1 MNKVLAA
8 IAGCLFLNMA
18 WAWQPSNPIRVVVG
32 QAPGGGNE
40 LALRGVAQIIEK
52 NQPVNFIVQ
61 HYPGLDNVVAMN
73 HFADQRPDG
82 QTLLV
87 TALETSFVA
96 APVAHKNQV
105 RVDPMEYSPVV
116 MLAQAPLA
124 FVVPVNSPIKN
135 MSDLVAKLKK
145 RDFKKFNVG
154 LSGSTN
160 LLTYHYFVNRLDLD
174 ATMIQ
179 PVNYNSPAAAVTDV
193 ASGNLDLAIVS
204 ISSTRALL
212 GNKIRMLAHT
222 GNTSIAALPD
232 VELARNHVPGLVIHV
247 SWSVFL
253 PPRTPPHIVSWYA
266 TQFQQALNTTEARAF
281 FYSNFATI
289 NPQAQ
294 TPAGLTNTIV
304 DLRRTWNRTA
314 ETVLVPRL

>member
-1 MNKVLAA
+1 MNKFLVAVL
-8 IAGCLFLNMA
+8 GCLFFNIA
-18 WAWQPSNPIRVVVG
+18 WAWQPANPVRVIVG

-52 NQPVNFIVQ
+52 NHPVNFVVQ
-61 HYPGLDNVVAMN
+61 HHPGLDNVVAMN
-73 HFADQRPDG
+73 HFTDQRPDG

-96 APVAHKNQV
+96 APVAHKSHV
-105 RVDPMEYSPVV
+105 RVDPMEYSPVI

-124 FVVPVNSPIKN
+124 FVVPINSPIKN
-135 MSDLVAKLKK
+135 MGDLVARLKK
-145 RDFKKFNVG
+145 QEFKKFNVG

-160 LLTYHYFVNRLDLD
+160 SLTYHYFVNRLGLD
-174 ATMIQ
+174 PAMIQ

-193 ASGNLDLAIVS
+193 AGGNLDLAIVNVA
-204 ISSTRALL
+204 STRALL
-212 GNKIRMLAHT
+212 GNKIRLLAHT
-222 GNTSIAALPD
+222 GNAPIGALPD
-232 VELARNHVPGLVIHV
+232 AELARNHVPGLVIHV

-253 PPRTPPHIVSWYA
+253 PPRTPHHVVSWYA
-266 TQFQQALNTTEARAF
+266 DQFRKALNTTEARAF

-294 TPAGLTNTIV
+294 SPAGLTTAIA
-304 DLRRTWNRTA
+304 DLRSVWMRTA
-314 ETVLVPRL
+314 ESVLIVKP